1 VVLPTGPGGRVVPA
15 GTRCTPFT
23 CGVTRRGPN
32 VWLQI
37 VLDLIPASCWFT
49 NVRSCVSARD
59 WDWLRTLV
67 YGRAGNR
74 CEACGAGVNRAH
86 QVWLEAHERW
96 DYHHT
101 SRAQRLTRLVC
112 LCTRCH
118 QATHF
123 GYAEITG
130 RAEQALAHLCAVNH
144 WTRADAEAHIAAAA
158 SLWRFRSET
167 DWSLDLSFLTGV
179 GITPQ
184 PPTTPAHRR
193 TQAATDLA
201 VPAARLPG
209 RSIRI
214 CPQQTARPRGPRSA
228 RGNARAKPRHGGSP
242 PNKLG

>member
-1 VVLPTGPGGRVVPA
+1 VPAGMRRSAGGTAPPGRAPGLGRWASAAPLPVVLPGEDRAFGSGLFV
-15 GTRCTPFT
+15 
-23 CGVTRRGPN
+23 
-32 VWLQI
+32 
-37 VLDLIPASCWFT
+37 DLIPASCWFT

-59 WDWLRTLV
+59 WDRLRTLV

-74 CEACGAGVNRAH
+74 CEACGAGVHREH

-101 SRAQRLTRLVC
+101 TRTQLLTRLVC

-123 GYAEITG
+123 GYAEVTG
-130 RAEQALAHLCAVNH
+130 RAEQALAQLGAVNH

-167 DWSLDLSFLTGV
+167 DWSLDLSILTGV

-184 PPTTPAHRR
+184 PPPTPTQRR
-193 TQAATDLA
+193 TQGATDLD
-201 VPAARLPG
+201 
-209 RSIRI
+209 RS
-214 CPQQTARPRGPRSA
+214 S
-228 RGNARAKPRHGGSP
+228 SP
-242 PNKLG
+242 PPR